1 MNKGSKRRST
11 MSLGEWFRFVFS
23 RKEFQEKIDNII
35 IGAFTSD
42 VACTQARV
50 SYKRKMKD
58 IKKGTLI
65 AK

>member
-1 MNKGSKRRST
+1 